1 MHGKVYTTLATKIG
15 LANRAVCSDFHLR
28 DCSSSWN
35 SSCESVYRRM
45 AASLALLFTVLL
57 FGPIGTCAD
66 ECKDVGT
73 EHYFACSYYYHQ
85 LEDALTSDRN
95 ELFWLHRL
103 FFPDHGQSPHTF
115 WLTVKVDVDR
125 VNPQICTYND
135 QHPAYFNDGAVWTG
149 RWKFLVSTSTLL
161 SFISPNVLFA
171 FDNTIS
177 WGVHAMAT
185 GLESNELNEYSVGVR
200 LQQLPCMPTRNIMTE
215 VISTLISRV
224 STLCSI

>member
-115 WLTVKVDVDR
+115 WLTIKVDVDR
-125 VNPQICTYND
+125 VNPQICSYL
-135 QHPAYFNDGAVWTG
+135 QRP
-149 RWKFLVSTSTLL
+149 TSSLL
-161 SFISPNVLFA
+161 
-171 FDNTIS
+171 
-177 WGVHAMAT
+177 
-185 GLESNELNEYSVGVR
+185 
-200 LQQLPCMPTRNIMTE
+200 
-215 VISTLISRV
+215 
-224 STLCSI
+224 